1 MSLSVSL
8 YIIALVV
15 GNTLAMWWLIRW
27 TSKPIK
33 SDHSQD
39 NTTGHT
45 WDDDLQE
52 FNNPLPRWW
61 LWMFYFTIAFT
72 GLYLALFPGLG
83 TFNGLLG
90 WSSTGQYDGEMAA
103 ADERYQPIF
112 AEYMAKDVIAVAA
125 DPKAREMGQRL
136 FVTYCAS
143 CHGSDARGALGFP
156 NLADNDWLWGAEPDA
171 IKTSILNGRQG
182 AMPAW
187 GPILGDEK
195 VDQVAQYVLTL
206 AGREADAAKAQAGQA
221 VFTTNCAACHGL
233 EGKGNALMGAPNL
246 TDNVWLYGGSAKS
259 VVQTIA
265 TGRMGKMPAHK
276 DFLGEEKVHL
286 LAAYV
291 YSLSHSQ

>member
-15 GNTLAMWWLIRW
+15 GNTLGMWWLIRW
-27 TSKPIK
+27 TSKPIQ

-45 WDDDLQE
+45 WDGDLQE

-61 LWMFYFTIAFT
+61 LWMFYFTIIFT
-72 GLYLALFPGLG
+72 GLYLLLFPGLG
-83 TFNGLLG
+83 SFKGALG
-90 WSSTGQYDGEMAA
+90 WSSTGQYEGEMAT

-112 AEYMAKDVIAVAA
+112 AQYATKSVAEVAKDA
-125 DPKAREMGQRL
+125 KAQEMGQRL

-156 NLADNDWLWGAEPDA
+156 NLADNDWLWGGEADT
-171 IKTSILNGRQG
+171 IKTTILNGRVG

-187 GPILGDEK
+187 GPILGEEK
-195 VDQVAQYVLTL
+195 VEQVASYVQTL
-206 AGREADAAKAQAGQA
+206 SGREADATKAAAGQA
-221 VFTTNCAACHGL
+221 VFATNCAACHGI
-233 EGKGNALMGAPNL
+233 EGKGNPLMGAPNL
-246 TDNVWLYGGSAKS
+246 TDNVWLYGNSPKTL
-259 VVQTIA
+259 VETI
-265 TGRMGKMPAHK
+265 TKGRQGKMPAHK